1 MSSRPFRLLAA
12 LSTALLLSACG
23 GDDKDDDSGDKPTR
37 STLSAGTGEYW
48 GAPRFSPD
56 GSRIAFLRTQGDSDT
71 YELAVMNADGT
82 NVRVLAN
89 NGTYLTSADWSSD
102 GSRIYYSG
110 DGGIYSI
117 PAAGGTPTL
126 EHDAFAASVLDLS
139 PDGRWIVYATN
150 GGGLSLLDLT
160 AHTAEPLNDD
170 AGSPSFSPDG
180 TRVAYLHIES
190 FDSAAIRV
198 LTLTTKQNTLVTNSA
213 DYLSSTDWLPDGR
226 LVTLT
231 EEGITL
237 FDLAG
242 ATPQE
247 RLVRKE
253 FAAKEL
259 DVSSDGKKM
268 VYAIN
273 GQADLFVLTG
283 Y

>member
-1 MSSRPFRLLAA
+1 MSSRPSRFLAA
-12 LSTALLLSACG
+12 LATALLLSACG
-23 GDDKDDDSGDKPTR
+23 GDDKDDSGDKPTL
-37 STLSAGTGEYW
+37 STLRAEAGRYW

-56 GSRIAFLRTQGDSDT
+56 GTRIAFLRTQSDSDT

-110 DGGIYSI
+110 DDGIYSI
-117 PAAGGTPTL
+117 PAVGGTPTL
-126 EHDAFAASVLDLS
+126 EYDDFAASALDLS
-139 PDGRWIVYATN
+139 PDDRWIIYATN
-150 GGGLSLLDLT
+150 GSGLSLLDLT
-160 AHTAEPLNDD
+160 AHTAQELNDD
-170 AGSPSFSPDG
+170 GGSPSFSPDG
-180 TRVAYLHIES
+180 MRVAYLHTDN

-198 LTLTTKQNTLVTNSA
+198 LTLATKQSTLVTNDA

-226 LVTLT
+226 LVALT

-259 DVSSDGKKM
+259 DVSPDGKKM

-273 GQADLFVLTG
+273 GQPDLFVLTG